1 MQIPVVVES
10 VGSDHFR
17 AQSLPPFSAVADG
30 TTKEEAVSK
39 VRDELNKQIEE
50 GKDVVMVEVET
61 KAENP
66 WLKIAGR
73 LKDNPSFDEW
83 RAEVEAYR
91 RQCDVEA
98 GVEYDERP

>member
-1 MQIPVVVES
+1 VQIPVVVES
-10 VGSDHFR
+10 VGSEHFR
-17 AQSLPPFSAVADG
+17 AQSLPPFTAVAEG

-39 VRDELNKQIEE
+39 VRDELHKQIEE

-73 LKDNPSFDEW
+73 MKDDPLFDEW

-98 GVEYDERP
+98 GVDYDAGP